1 MDIRKLRQ
9 LILLALCAGF
19 AATAAEP
26 GATDPQP
33 PEPQPG
39 HRVDHRPDP
48 AALLS
53 AQRSALAPL
62 AFLDG
67 VWRGTARTT
76 LPDGSVQE
84 LVQTERVGPFLEG
97 TLKVIEGRGY
107 DDAGNVVFNAL
118 GIVSWDVARQRF
130 GLRSYAMGHAGD
142 FAFAATADGFTWEIP
157 AGPATLRYTAT
168 VRDGTWH
175 ETGERLVAGQPPVR
189 FFEMTLRRIGDSQW
203 PAAGA
208 IPATTSLEGA
218 SGK

>member
-1 MDIRKLRQ
+1 MNVRKLRH
-9 LILLALCAGF
+9 LPSLVLCAAF
-19 AATAAEP
+19 AAAAAEP
-26 GATDPQP
+26 DVADAQG
-33 PEPQPG
+33 
-39 HRVDHRPDP
+39 HRPDP
-48 AALLS
+48 AALMS

-84 LVQTERVGPFLEG
+84 LTQTERVGPFLEG

-107 DDAGNVVFNAL
+107 DAAGEVAFNAL
-118 GIVSWDVARQRF
+118 GIVSWDVAQRRF
-130 GLRSYAMGHAGD
+130 AFRSYAMGHAGD
-142 FAFAATADGFTWEIP
+142 FAFAATGDGFTWEIP
-157 AGPATLRYTAT
+157 AGPATIRYAAT
-168 VRDGTWH
+168 VRDGVWH
-175 ETGERLVAGQPPVR
+175 ETGDRVVEGQAPVR

-218 SGK
+218 PSK